1 MFDADKTKQFKIFI
15 KNPRISIRRHIPTPD
30 YMIKVSEELQTKPCK
45 YHVERSVVRVTD
57 IAKGTQSTVVSNL
70 QIGQLPKVVLLGF
83 VDSDDFHGKSTR
95 NCFNFDHF
103 HLQQLS
109 CEVDGQSFPGRPYI
123 ADFDK
128 NQSLECYNGLL
139 ETLEK
144 RNDPLGELPIDR
156 DQYAG
161 GYSIYGMKLATC
173 GRGTLGLIKQGN
185 LSVSVTFAQPLKT
198 TVMMIAY
205 LIYDSVIEINQHRVL
220 STDFTA

>member
-1 MFDADKTKQFKIFI
+1 
-15 KNPRISIRRHIPTPD
+15 
-30 YMIKVSEELQTKPCK
+30 MIKVSEELQTKPCK

-83 VDSDDFHGKSTR
+83 VDSDDFHGKTTR

-185 LSVSVTFAQPLKT
+185 LSVSVTFAQPLKS